1 MTNGQSARNAFIGFV
16 WFFLLLFG
24 ILVSFSPLDQTS
36 KLIYLIVII
45 VIGVLLYVFAGL
57 YIVRE
62 WERLPILRL
71 GKFQGIKGP
80 GVKIVWPII
89 ENVPRKVT
97 LRILPYR
104 FSAEQT
110 MTKDNIPVSVD
121 AVVYYRV
128 VDPEKAILNVEDF
141 ELATQLASQTSLR
154 EVIGMVELDEL
165 LAHREKVASHI
176 QEIIDEKTEAW
187 GIKVTSVEIRD
198 IRIPQQ
204 LQEAIALQAQAERER
219 RARVTL
225 AQAEVEAARRM
236 LEAAKTYKNNP
247 LAFELRWLNILYE
260 IGRQNNTLMLIP
272 AKFPVVFEPSER
284 LLEILGYP
292 TRGFEEEEEEEEH

>member
-16 WFFLLLFG
+16 WFFLLVFG

-36 KLIYLIVII
+36 KLIYLIIII
-45 VIGVLLYVFAGL
+45 VIGILLYVFAGL

-89 ENVPRKVT
+89 ESVPRKVT

-141 ELATQLASQTSLR
+141 EVATQLASQTSLR

-225 AQAEVEAARRM
+225 AQAEVEAAQRM

-292 TRGFEEEEEEEEH
+292 TRGFEEEEGEEE